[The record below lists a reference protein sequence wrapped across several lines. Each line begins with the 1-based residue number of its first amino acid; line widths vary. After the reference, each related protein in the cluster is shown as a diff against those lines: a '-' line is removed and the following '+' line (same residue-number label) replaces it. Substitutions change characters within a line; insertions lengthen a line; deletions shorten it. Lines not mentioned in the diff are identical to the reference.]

1 MIDNYEPATALITRY
16 HIMFILVLILQSWL
30 TDGRVFLE
38 MYESWENGRSL
49 LVISCSVMDI
59 PRLL

>member
-1 MIDNYEPATALITRY
+1 LITRY